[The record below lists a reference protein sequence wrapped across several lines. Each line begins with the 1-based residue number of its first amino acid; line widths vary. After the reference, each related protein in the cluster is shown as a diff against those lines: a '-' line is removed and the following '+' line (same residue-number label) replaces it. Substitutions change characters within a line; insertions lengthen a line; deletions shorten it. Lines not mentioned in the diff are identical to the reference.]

1 MFTGIVQQVGR
12 VASIETAEFG
22 VRMRIDSCGWGHV
35 PKPGESI
42 AVNGCCLTL
51 AEDAAPAGVFSFDVI
66 RQTLRL
72 TNLGD
77 LQVGAKVNL
86 EHAVTPSSLLDGH
99 IVQGHVDGCGV
110 VAAVNDSPT
119 ERRLTI
125 DAPVH
130 LADWFTPQGSVA
142 LDGVSLTI
150 ASCRDARLEVA
161 LIPTTIAH
169 TTLGTIQ
176 AGARVNIEADCIAKM
191 VVHWLAR
198 QGAAVQR

>member
-1 MFTGIVQQVGR
+1 MFTGIVQQVGH
-12 VASIETAEFG
+12 VDSIQSTDYG
-22 VRMRIDSCGWGHV
+22 VRLRIDSCGWGHQ

-51 AEDAAPAGVFSFDVI
+51 AEDVSPSGIFSFDVI

-77 LQVGAKVNL
+77 LRVGSNVNL
-86 EHAVTPSSLLDGH
+86 EHAVTPSSLLGGH

-110 VAAVNDSPT
+110 VTAVNDTSM

-125 DAPVH
+125 DAPPQ

-150 ASCRDARLEVA
+150 ASCENAKFDVA

-169 TTLGTIQ
+169 TTLGTVQ
-176 AGARVNIEADCIAKM
+176 VGARVNIEADCIAKI
-191 VVHWLAR
+191 VVGWLER
-198 QGAAVQR
+198 HGAAVQR

>member
-12 VASIETAEFG
+12 VASIQSAEHG
-22 VRMRIDSCGWGHV
+22 IRLRIDSCGWGHQ

-51 AEDAAPAGVFSFDVI
+51 AEDASPTGTFSFDVI

-77 LQVGAKVNL
+77 LQVGSNVNM
-86 EHAVTPSSLLDGH
+86 EHAVTPSSLLGGH

-110 VAAVNDSPT
+110 VTAVNDTST

-125 DAPVH
+125 DAPPR

-150 ASCRDARLEVA
+150 ASCTDARFDVA

-176 AGARVNIEADCIAKM
+176 VGARVNIEADCIAKM
-191 VVHWLAR
+191 VVRWLER
-198 QGAAVQR
+198 HRAAAQR